1 MTRKERRRTFPCEN
15 VESRFY
21 HSRPSPYHTAYTVG
35 LYHSSLDFT
44 TAVTFALLSSS
55 LLFASPRCADR
66 SLVGA
71 HRRSSSLITPCR
83 PWKRSRVYG
92 KDPLFAVWK
101 AGAAVENSC
110 LPQSRRQRCLGVV
123 GLSVKREKNLFQRGR
138 GGRGSSEAYLIKAN
152 DPGTRPVQVLR
163 LFLSLAAFTF

>member
-1 MTRKERRRTFPCEN
+1 MEN
-15 VESRFY
+15 RFY
-21 HSRPSPYHTAYTVG
+21 HSCPSPYHTAYTVG

-44 TAVTFALLSSS
+44 TAVPFALLSSS

-71 HRRSSSLITPCR
+71 HRRSSSLITLCR
-83 PWKRSRVYG
+83 PWKRSRGHG

-138 GGRGSSEAYLIKAN
+138 GGDAEARRLI
-152 DPGTRPVQVLR
+152 
-163 LFLSLAAFTF
+163 